1 MSSPQPV
8 QVPIPLLTADWI
20 AALAGVDRHIEN
32 ALHRLNEVVTEFG
45 KSFSV
50 SGEVP
55 GCSALAAQHASLADH
70 VVSHLA
76 VAQSLWGVR
85 MKEHLFDLVHA
96 LQSDRVFLAAL
107 VSRAILETA
116 AAIVNLGEKLKAQPA
131 DAPDDN
137 LQAMLDELHGTVGR
151 GRYPWDAW
159 GDSKAMAE
167 YFSFYRAG
175 KDPEIPSERRA
186 TNILTMIQKLDRE
199 VAHRFADVAR
209 RVSQIGYEGVVRA
222 TYALLSDICHP
233 AAGTGILLLEPGS
246 RAGWIRV
253 NYTTSGSATRWLFSG
268 PIGPLLLIPPVARV
282 AYESLGRLG
291 GSAVNVRKPN
301 A

>member
-1 MSSPQPV
+1 MGAQ
-8 QVPIPLLTADWI
+8 IPLLTADWI
-20 AALAGVDRHIEN
+20 AALSGGDRHIEN
-32 ALHRLNEVVTEFG
+32 AANRINEEVTTFG

-50 SGEVP
+50 GGEVP
-55 GCSALAAQHASLADH
+55 GCTALAAQHASLAEH
-70 VVSHLA
+70 VVSHMA

-85 MKEHLFDLVHA
+85 MKEHLFDLAHA
-96 LQSDRVFLAAL
+96 LQSNRVFNAAL
-107 VSRAILETA
+107 LSRAILETA
-116 AAIVNLGEKLKAQPA
+116 AAIVYLERRLEAQPA
-131 DAPDDN
+131 DASGDRF
-137 LQAMLDELHGTVGR
+137 QAMLDELHGTVGR

-159 GDSKAMAE
+159 GDSRAMAE
-167 YFSFYRAG
+167 YFSVYRAG
-175 KDPEIPSERRA
+175 KDPDLSSEQRA
-186 TNILTMIQKLDRE
+186 INILTMIQKLDKE

-209 RVSQIGYEGVVRA
+209 RASPIGYEGVVRA

-233 AAGTGILLLEPGS
+233 AAGTGILLLEAGT

-282 AYESLGRLG
+282 AYESLERLG
-291 GSAVNVRKPN
+291 NTALDVRGRN

>member
-1 MSSPQPV
+1 MSSQE
-8 QVPIPLLTADWI
+8 VPIPTLTADWI
-20 AALAGVDRHIEN
+20 VGLSDGDSHIEN
-32 ALHRLNEVVTEFG
+32 ALNRLNEAVTKFG

-55 GCSALAAQHASLADH
+55 GCSALAAQHASLVEH
-70 VVSHLA
+70 LRSHLA

-96 LQSDRVFLAAL
+96 LQSDRVFVAAL

-116 AAIVNLGEKLKAQPA
+116 AVIVNLEGKLVAPPA
-131 DAPDDN
+131 DAPGDHF
-137 LQAMLDELHGTVGR
+137 QGMLDELHGTVGR

-167 YFSFYRAG
+167 HFSVYRAG
-175 KDPEIPSERRA
+175 EDPELPSERRA
-186 TNILTMIQKLDRE
+186 TNILTMIQKLDRA
-199 VAHRFADVAR
+199 VARRFADVAR
-209 RVSQIGYEGVVRA
+209 RASRVGYEGAVRA

-233 AAGTGILLLEPGS
+233 AAGTGILLLEPGA

-253 NYTTSGSATRWLFSG
+253 NYTTSGSATRWLFAG

-282 AYESLGRLG
+282 AYESLERLG
-291 GSAVNVRKPN
+291 NIAFDVSKPN